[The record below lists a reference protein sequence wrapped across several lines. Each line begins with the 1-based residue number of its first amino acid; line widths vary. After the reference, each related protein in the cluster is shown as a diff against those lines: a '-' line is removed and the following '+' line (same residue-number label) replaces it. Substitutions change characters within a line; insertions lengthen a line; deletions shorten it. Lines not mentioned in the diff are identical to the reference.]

1 MYIIK
6 PSMKSYDDYL
16 HFKWIN
22 KMTTSSQALQDK
34 QTDAMHGKKIF
45 IAGGNSGMGEAIALM
60 APARG
65 AKVAIAG
72 RSKEKLNAVALKL
85 GKNLL
90 ATYSL
95 DLSSADEVQNA
106 LSEHGPYDYIITTAA
121 QLTFKPFPDL
131 TDDEIHAM
139 LASKFWGPINLARA
153 AVTQLKQDGSLLF
166 FSGAAAYRPA
176 IGTSMVG
183 ALNLSL
189 ESLAQS
195 LALELKP
202 RRVNVIS
209 PGLVDSPTW
218 AGMDDGDRETL
229 FAATATALPVG
240 RIGQVEDLAKAALAI
255 LENGFITGSVMHVD
269 GGARIA

>member
-1 MYIIK
+1 
-6 PSMKSYDDYL
+6 
-16 HFKWIN
+16 
-22 KMTTSSQALQDK
+22 MTNTQQFFQEPALE
-34 QTDAMHGKKIF
+34 AMQGKKIF
-45 IAGGNSGMGEAIALM
+45 IAGGNSGIGAAIAMM
-60 APARG
+60 ASTRG

-72 RSKEKLNAVALKL
+72 RSQHKLDAVALNL
-85 GKNLL
+85 GNNLL
-90 ATYSL
+90 ASYAL
-95 DLSSADEVQNA
+95 DLANAAAVQHA
-106 LSEHGPYDYIITTAA
+106 LSDQGPYDYIVTTAA
-121 QLTFKPFPDL
+121 ELSFKPFAALSDA
-131 TDDEIHAM
+131 DINAM

-183 ALNLSL
+183 AVNLLL

-202 RRVNVIS
+202 RRINVIS

-218 AGMDDGDRETL
+218 AGMNDHDRETL
-229 FAATATALPVG
+229 FAATASALPVG
-240 RIGQVEDLAKAALAI
+240 RIGQVDDLASAALAI
-255 LENGFITGSVMHVD
+255 LENGFITGAVMHVD